1 MYVNESTADECVRK
15 RITLNSNVALKKIQ
29 TKVFVFAIINNV
41 LKCTSMA
48 PAIVKHLEDG
58 IDPASTCVYMK
69 LCTQGENATVLTQR
83 NCQMSST
90 YTGYFLMVYEKF
102 MRF

>member
-1 MYVNESTADECVRK
+1 MYVNESTSGECVRK

-90 YTGYFLMVYEKF
+90 DTGYF
-102 MRF
+102 